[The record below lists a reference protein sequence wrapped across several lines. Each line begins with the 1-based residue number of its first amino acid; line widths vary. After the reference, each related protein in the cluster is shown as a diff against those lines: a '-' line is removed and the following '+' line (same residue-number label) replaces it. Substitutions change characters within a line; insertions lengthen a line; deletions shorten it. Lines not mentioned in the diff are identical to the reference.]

1 MRING
6 GVCVGNSET
15 MTEKERKTII
25 EQLWLTYFNDTLFAE
40 GAITEEMRNK
50 IRIKIHSRTA
60 RILKKENG
68 GL

>member
-1 MRING
+1 
-6 GVCVGNSET
+6 

-68 GL
+68 GI